1 MAAEIPWNLVALQ
14 VLTMIS
20 LTFDLWWWD
29 SWKGSGKS
37 RQLNHLSIEYRIS
50 EELLVVKDEIKL
62 LSHFENV
69 PWKALI
75 DIFRNALNKFEVIYQ
90 WLCVPSGSI

>member
-14 VLTMIS
+14 MSTMIS

-37 RQLNHLSIEYRIS
+37 RKLNHLSIEYRIS
-50 EELLVVKDEIKL
+50 EELRVVKDENKL

-69 PWKALI
+69 PWQTLI
-75 DIFRNALNKFEVIYQ
+75 DIFGNALNKFEVKYQ
-90 WLCVPSGSI
+90 WLCDPRA